1 MLNASSGCINPQNYR
16 VSRWK
21 ERTSTYFPLRL
32 KNLHLFSSQSN
43 ILNRGSPASL
53 PPPPPNANLPSP
65 KSLLWLIAIFPE
77 CFLALLVSL
86 PFRLSCLLLSPLLLA
101 SCLYS
106 LVSSS
111 SISLLSLLSSLLH
124 VALSPGFALASLPV
138 HLFPSR
144 FFFLLL
150 PRPDW

>member
-21 ERTSTYFPLRL
+21 ERTSTYFPPSL

-53 PPPPPNANLPSP
+53 PPPPSNANLPSP

-86 PFRLSCLLLSPLLLA
+86 PIRLSCLLLSPLLLA

-124 VALSPGFALASLPV
+124 VAFSPG
-138 HLFPSR
+138 
-144 FFFLLL
+144 LLL
-150 PRPDW
+150 PLFPFIYFPLVFFFFSLAPIGN

>member
-16 VSRWK
+16 VSRWR
-21 ERTSTYFPLRL
+21 ERTSTYFPPSL

-53 PPPPPNANLPSP
+53 SPPSNANLSSP

-111 SISLLSLLSSLLH
+111 SISLLSLFSSLLH
-124 VALSPGFALASLPV
+124 VAFSPGFALASLPV

-144 FFFLLL
+144 FFFFFS
-150 PRPDW
+150 PAPIGN